1 MTQRRTNANRINAAK
16 STGPKSREGKS
27 KSSKNAIKYG
37 LNQAIDEGSID
48 PILYQSLID
57 DGLNEED
64 ALAMVMAISEY
75 RRVMK
80 AWEYEYQQP
89 KEIYGLAEAQ
99 IIRELEADKGMFY
112 PELKAKDRRIIA
124 NFKAMA
130 ARKNERLGTETMQK
144 VKRLG
149 KMIRYQRRSVNRIKK
164 LVMDLQKWQN
174 EANGFCCDKRHYR
187 IVWLSNHPRLNLH
200 PLLMP

>member
-1 MTQRRTNANRINAAK
+1 MVNGVACFWNFPNF
-16 STGPKSREGKS
+16 
-27 KSSKNAIKYG
+27 
-37 LNQAIDEGSID
+37 L
-48 PILYQSLID
+48 LVFL
-57 DGLNEED
+57 
-64 ALAMVMAISEY
+64 MVMAISEC
-75 RRVMK
+75 RRVME
-80 AWEYEYQQP
+80 AWEYEYHQP

-99 IIRELEADKGMFY
+99 IIRELEADKGIFY

-130 ARKNERLGTETMQK
+130 ARKNERLGSEIMQR

-164 LVMDLQKWQN
+164 LVVDLQKWQN

-187 IVWLSNHPRLNLH
+187 IVWLSNHLRLYLY
-200 PLLMP
+200 PLLLP

>member
-37 LNQAIDEGSID
+37 LNQTIDEGSID

-57 DGLNEED
+57 DGLSED
-64 ALAMVMAISEY
+64 EALMIVIAISEY
-75 RRVMK
+75 RRVME
-80 AWEYEYQQP
+80 AWKYEYHQP
-89 KEIYGLAEAQ
+89 KKAYGGLESQLMRAIEFDKREPNPIYSEKY
-99 IIRELEADKGMFY
+99 IRTVERLWA
-112 PELKAKDRRIIA
+112 IA
-124 NFKAMA
+124 N
-130 ARKNERLGTETMQK
+130 RQNQRIGGTVRQR

-164 LVMDLQKWQN
+164 LVVDLQK
-174 EANGFCCDKRHYR
+174 
-187 IVWLSNHPRLNLH
+187 
-200 PLLMP
+200 

>member
-1 MTQRRTNANRINAAK
+1 MTQRRTDANRINAAK
-16 STGPKSREGKS
+16 STEPRSSEGKS
-27 KSSKNAIKYG
+27 KSSRNAIKHG

-48 PILYQSLID
+48 PILYQSLIN
-57 DGLNEED
+57 DGLSED
-64 ALAMVMAISEY
+64 EALMMVMAISEY
-75 RRVMK
+75 RRVME
-80 AWEYEYQQP
+80 AWEYEYHQP

-124 NFKAMA
+124 NFKLMA
-130 ARKNERLGTETMQK
+130 ARKNERLGSEIMQR

-164 LVMDLQKWQN
+164 LVVDLQKWQN

-187 IVWLSNHPRLNLH
+187 IVWLSNHLRLYLY
-200 PLLMP
+200 PLLLP